1 MSSGRVDQGN
11 MVVVHFSGR
20 GAAVLRALVYFSLGI
35 TVFVRKD
42 DAHRVRLYHG
52 HAYIDCEVDGDN
64 DPGTCLSDFTV
75 VPISIFNAG
84 YVVGGAL
91 LAAAF
96 LSVCDAIWNTAH
108 RASYFVYLD
117 GVIVNAA
124 LNFAIAA
131 TCGVQESLTLALMV
145 LLTGLLYLGV
155 ATADRLTWASPA
167 RSRTVVADLVFL
179 ASSLVVW
186 FVILYSLN
194 DYWSTSYLPLYIPS
208 MAAVACV
215 AEFFNRWYV
224 WSFFHRSVPN
234 SLRILDPEEDASL
247 FGQKSNAFS
256 VPLLE
261 SLDRSDPFVVDWFD
275 SVRNLSNL
283 IARTLIGILFYVGT
297 NDITIKY

>member
-1 MSSGRVDQGN
+1 MSSGRVNQGP

-20 GAAVLRALVYFSLGI
+20 GAAVLRATIYFSLGI
-35 TVFVRKD
+35 TVFVRRD

-52 HAYIDCEVDGDN
+52 HAYIDCDVDGDN
-64 DPGTCLSDFTV
+64 DPNTCLSDFTV
-75 VPISIFNAG
+75 VPTSIFNAG

-96 LSVCDAIWNTAH
+96 LGVCDAIWNTPH
-108 RASYFVYLD
+108 RASAFVYID
-117 GVIVNAA
+117 GVLVNAA

-145 LLTGLLYLGV
+145 LLTGLLYIGV
-155 ATADRLTWASPA
+155 ATADRLTWMSPA
-167 RSRTVVADLVFL
+167 RSRTVIADLVFM
-179 ASSLVVW
+179 ASSLVIW
-186 FVILYSLN
+186 FVILYSLD
-194 DYWSTSYLPLYIPS
+194 DYWATSYLPLYIPC

-215 AEFFNRWYV
+215 AEFFNRYFV
-224 WSFFHRSVPN
+224 WSYFHRAVPR
-234 SLRILDPEEDASL
+234 SLRLVDPEEDASL

-261 SLDRSDPFVVDWFD
+261 SLDRADPYVIDWFD

-283 IARTLIGILFYVGT
+283 IARALVGVLFYFGT
-297 NDITIKY
+297 NDVTIKY